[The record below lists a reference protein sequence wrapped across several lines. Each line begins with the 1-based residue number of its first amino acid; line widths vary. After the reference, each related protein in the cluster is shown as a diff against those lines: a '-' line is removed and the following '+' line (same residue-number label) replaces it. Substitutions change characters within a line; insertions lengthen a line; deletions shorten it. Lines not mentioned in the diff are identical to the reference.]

1 MNCQNP
7 ANEKIMNFWDELMS
21 NHEFCT
27 GDIFG
32 QLRDCYW
39 LAVVL
44 LMSSYVE
51 PDVTFSGCAV
61 GGIDA
66 ELMYR

>member
-27 GDIFG
+27 GNIFG
-32 QLRDCYW
+32 QLWECYW

-51 PDVTFSGCAV
+51 P
-61 GGIDA
+61 GIDA
-66 ELMYR
+66 EFMYR